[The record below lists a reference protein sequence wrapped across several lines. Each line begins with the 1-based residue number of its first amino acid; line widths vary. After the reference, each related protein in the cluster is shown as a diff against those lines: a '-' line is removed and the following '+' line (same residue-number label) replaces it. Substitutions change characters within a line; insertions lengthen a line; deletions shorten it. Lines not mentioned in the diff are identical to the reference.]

1 MALTINPK
9 ITFNGKEATE
19 GILEPAFARP
29 EMRRIMDIRENIKA
43 KEQIAFLGRIDK
55 VTKKD
60 GGAGTGKQNRV
71 LAMSQK
77 FWNPEKMKIWIALKE
92 DDLEDTFYV
101 WLTKN
106 GVDRRN
112 IEDLTEFY
120 QQWVLEVF
128 ADAAQSDALRISWFG
143 DTAIANVADSG
154 VLANTAS
161 VDDYNQIDGFWKQI
175 FAAVT
180 ATTMKKVAIAK
191 NAEATFV
198 DQMALGST
206 DAYDTY
212 RKMLNIAD
220 SRLRQATDKV
230 FLVTESL
237 FQNRI
242 DEKESKSPGVYEMIK
257 RQDQFYNDDQYRN
270 IPIISMDNV
279 WDKYIQSDFSNGTKY
294 DLPHRAVLTTVSNL
308 VAGFDSAG
316 GIDDFRTYF
325 DEETETVNFKGL
337 YKFDAK
343 VLQECMSVAA
353 Y

>member
-19 GILEPAFARP
+19 GILEPAFQRP

-60 GGAGTGKQNRV
+60 GGAGTGKQNRS
-71 LAMSQK
+71 LAMSEK
-77 FWNPEKMKIWIALKE
+77 FWDPAKLKIWISLTQ
-92 DDLEDTFYV
+92 DDLEGTFFV

-112 IEDLTEFY
+112 VEDLTEFY

-128 ADAAQSDALRISWFG
+128 ADAAQSDALRIAYFG
-143 DTAIANVADSG
+143 DKDIANVSDSG

-161 VDDYNQIDGFWKQI
+161 VDDYNQIDGFWKQL

-180 ATTMKKVAIAK
+180 ATKTKRITIAK
-191 NAEATFV
+191 NSEANYAA
-198 DQMALGST
+198 QLALGTT

-212 RKMLNIAD
+212 RKMINIAD
-220 SRLRQATDKV
+220 SRLRQAPDKV
-230 FLVTESL
+230 FLVTETL

-257 RQDQFYNDDQYRN
+257 RQDQAYNDDQYRN

-279 WDKYIQSDFSNGTKY
+279 WDKYIQSDFANGTAY
-294 DLPHRAVLTTVSNL
+294 DLPHRAILTTVSNL

-325 DEETETVNFKGL
+325 DENSESVNFKGL

-343 VLQECMSVAA
+343 VMEEFMTVVA